1 MKRWVLSG
9 GLLTTMIILSGCMRT
24 NEAGEPT
31 GTFSQLMYDYLVV
44 PAEYTLD
51 WLNSFFG
58 NYGFAIIILTILV
71 RVIILPFTLK
81 QQRSMMEQQIKM
93 SSVKPIIDDIQADMQ
108 EATDPAEKQALQQE
122 LMAVYKEN
130 DISMVGQLAGCLPM
144 LFQMPIFIAVLHVFR
159 HSEAIATTTFFGIPL
174 GEPSMVLAAVT
185 VVLYYLQSKMMTSA
199 SATSDNDSNAPGGG
213 AMTLMMPIMMGMISF
228 TSPAGL
234 ALYFMVSA
242 IVGIAQQFYINKVFK
257 PSIQADLDERYG
269 DKIEAT
275 RKRQSTRAKQK
286 ANTQKQAPKRP
297 QDIKVPP
304 TKNRRR
310 NQGKQNR

>member
-1 MKRWVLSG
+1 
-9 GLLTTMIILSGCMRT
+9 
-24 NEAGEPT
+24 
-31 GTFSQLMYDYLVV
+31 
-44 PAEYTLD
+44 
-51 WLNSFFG
+51 
-58 NYGFAIIILTILV
+58 
-71 RVIILPFTLK
+71 
-81 QQRSMMEQQIKM
+81 
-93 SSVKPIIDDIQADMQ
+93 
-108 EATDPAEKQALQQE
+108 
-122 LMAVYKEN
+122 
-130 DISMVGQLAGCLPM
+130 MVGQLAGCLPM
-144 LFQMPIFIAVLHVFR
+144 LFQMPIFIAVFHVFR

-286 ANTQKQAPKRP
+286 ANTQKQVPKRP